1 MPPRGG
7 PEGSPPRQGA
17 PNLLLSIV
25 PRRYDTSHHAGG
37 PTQSATGSSAS
48 SIRVGRESN
57 SVWGESSGC
66 SRTTNLFT
74 SSTRLVSQQASPPA
88 FVRIP
93 AVRRSAAA
101 AQGMPTTGAFL
112 FRSGSGAGSVDS
124 LPNPLLLPDNASP
137 IFDKPSLSRHCAAS
151 ASVFPHSRRPI
162 NLTWDA
168 YDRHP
173 AFLPFRCLRDGDVS
187 IDTLLNTP
195 LSVEHPL
202 TFPAKPSPL
211 RHCAAS
217 KDAVTQTVAAAHE
230 MPMLAS
236 NQTTFKVTTKQ
247 PSKLQSNYHQMDIQV
262 PHFATSITSAARG
275 SIFAACAINYYF
287 QHLEPCQGAQLVH

>member
-7 PEGSPPRQGA
+7 PESSPPRQGA

-137 IFDKPSLSRHCAAS
+137 TLGQVEPCNYACFELLHFDFETSLETLFDGPLDISFQSLNLSKCALNLKPSKQAQKLASTCPSAAPEDAQAVERSGGEDTRAHAGWAGRQRLRGRAQSTCSRGPGAAS
-151 ASVFPHSRRPI
+151 
-162 NLTWDA
+162 
-168 YDRHP
+168 
-173 AFLPFRCLRDGDVS
+173 
-187 IDTLLNTP
+187 
-195 LSVEHPL
+195 
-202 TFPAKPSPL
+202 
-211 RHCAAS
+211 
-217 KDAVTQTVAAAHE
+217 
-230 MPMLAS
+230 
-236 NQTTFKVTTKQ
+236 
-247 PSKLQSNYHQMDIQV
+247 
-262 PHFATSITSAARG
+262 
-275 SIFAACAINYYF
+275 
-287 QHLEPCQGAQLVH
+287 